1 VHSNLDWQP
10 VEDIDEEGLTL
21 IRFDQRSWS
30 LSIDEVEWSSE
41 SVCGAWP
48 TERGGVSLLAMD

>member
-41 SVCGAWP
+41 SVCDAWP